1 MGEIL
6 SILNNKQSVKM
17 FYELLLPGS
26 HNEKVLTL
34 LTRIFLK
41 ISEQSQFKKINVSTN
56 LLLLEVLL

>member
-1 MGEIL
+1 
-6 SILNNKQSVKM
+6 M

-56 LLLLEVLL
+56 LLLLEVLLWYLLSVI